1 MIAAPSIKNNI
12 DSSVKILVNA
22 NNSITYTTN
31 DESTTTT
38 VEDEAS
44 KFKLNTKVLYKR
56 TEATTT
62 TMLSQE
68 DKVLEL
74 DCKIVNRL
82 GEIKVVKH
90 HDIVLDLLAIPSDI
104 SIATKPSGGNKENNS
119 FNTSDTNSFM
129 TSSSKIA

>member
-1 MIAAPSIKNNI
+1 M
-12 DSSVKILVNA
+12 NA
-22 NNSITYTTN
+22 NNSITCTTN

-68 DKVLEL
+68 DKVLEP
-74 DCKIVNRL
+74 DCKIVNRW